1 MKIKN
6 LFITAIAIL
15 SLSALYSC
23 DKEKENVNINYSV
36 TCSKDLQK
44 FVTPILTYTDQN
56 GTHELEITENTWNDS
71 TEYNLSFKKND
82 EFNHFGIDNT
92 YYVRYV
98 PNEEALSNVDINET
112 YRFYHSLN
120 ISSVSATNG
129 DDVFNSYPNITIDI
143 TNKTVKG
150 NEVREY
156 IEELS
161 LTPDTAHVV
170 VDSDGD
176 ITVR

>member
-56 GTHELEITENTWNDS
+56 GTH
-71 TEYNLSFKKND
+71 
-82 EFNHFGIDNT
+82 
-92 YYVRYV
+92 
-98 PNEEALSNVDINET
+98 
-112 YRFYHSLN
+112 
-120 ISSVSATNG
+120 
-129 DDVFNSYPNITIDI
+129 
-143 TNKTVKG
+143 
-150 NEVREY
+150 
-156 IEELS
+156 
-161 LTPDTAHVV
+161 
-170 VDSDGD
+170 
-176 ITVR
+176 